1 MAQPR
6 RIPWVIAGGGLAVV
20 TVVVVVVLTTSGSDT
35 SSPENVAQ
43 AAVDT
48 VNDKRPDDIRSLACA
63 EVRGDTDWSVNLKGA
78 VAEVRNVAMDGD
90 HHATADLRFTD
101 PTGDPYIDMRMDLTE
116 KNDEWCISKFEGW
129 NA

>member
-20 TVVVVVVLTTSGSDT
+20 AVVVVVVLTTSGSDT

-78 VAEVRNVAMDGD
+78 VAEVRVQQV
-90 HHATADLRFTD
+90 HHDLLPEADMKLAAKRVPRYFRRSFPRIPAGFSRFRRAWVKR
-101 PTGDPYIDMRMDLTE
+101 G
-116 KNDEWCISKFEGW
+116 
-129 NA
+129 